1 MPATLPIS
9 YDRQAPGTRSITF
22 SVGGTPL
29 NMTGY
34 TGRMQVWRSGQSTT
48 SSALFTL
55 TETTGLTLGTAGA
68 LTIDMV
74 AFEAA
79 VVTNAPTEAMFHY
92 ALDVRSGT
100 NARVNISS
108 GPIARAMP

>member
-34 TGRMQVWRSGQSTT
+34 TGRMQVWRSGQPVTASPI
-48 SSALFTL
+48 FTL

-79 VVTNAPTEAMFHY
+79 VVTNAVNEAMFHY
-92 ALDVRSGT
+92 TLDVRSGS

-108 GPIARAMP
+108 GPIARAQP